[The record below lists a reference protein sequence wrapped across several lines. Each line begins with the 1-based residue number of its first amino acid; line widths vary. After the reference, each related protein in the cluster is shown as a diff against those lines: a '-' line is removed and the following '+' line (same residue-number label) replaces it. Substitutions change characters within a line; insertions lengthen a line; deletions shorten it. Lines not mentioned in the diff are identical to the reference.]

1 MIPICPDEVLERN
14 PQFKTVFQNLTVN
27 KLNSDAS
34 TKLSNEGAKESED
47 VDKRLTTI
55 REDLVKTKI
64 IRQRLVHILNELPPD
79 LREVIDLYLSSQ
91 NSGAVLR
98 KDDEAFFLEG
108 LPLICKALNKVILE
122 DATDLANMCG
132 GNDVTPYTLPAHITH
147 RLQSLQSRRT
157 HLYNLRTQSLKKT
170 LHLTTLLRTQI
181 STTIKLIEQT
191 KHGLSSRAQKSQA
204 KHLALVSESLE
215 GKVKIMYFEQLDRI
229 YDDDT
234 TGALA
239 FYKEHLEDVK
249 VRLKKQGRKA
259 EGELEEYEGF
269 GEGVKRDVVRYAKV
283 LDELERVTLEVQRLE
298 GDF

>member
-14 PQFKTVFQNLTVN
+14 PQFKTIFQDLTAN

-34 TKLSNEGAKESED
+34 TKLSSQGAKESYE
-47 VDKRLTTI
+47 VDKRLTTL
-55 REDLVKTKI
+55 REELVKTKI
-64 IRQRLVHILNELPPD
+64 IRQRLVHILNELPAD
-79 LREVIDLYLSSQ
+79 LREVIDLYLCSQ
-91 NSGAVLR
+91 NTGATLR

-122 DATDLANMCG
+122 DATDLANMCSSDG
-132 GNDVTPYTLPAHITH
+132 VTPYTLPTHLSH

-157 HLYNLRTQSLKKT
+157 HLYTLRTSTLKKT
-170 LHLTTLLRTQI
+170 LRLTTLLRTQI

-204 KHLALVSESLE
+204 RHLALVSESLE
-215 GKVKIMYFEQLDRI
+215 GKIKIMYFEQLDRM

-249 VRLKKQGRKA
+249 IRLKKQARKA

-283 LDELERVTLEVQRLE
+283 LDELESVKGEIRRLD
-298 GDF
+298 GDE

>member
-14 PQFKTVFQNLTVN
+14 PQFKTVFQNLAVN

-79 LREVIDLYLSSQ
+79 LREVIDLYLCSQ

-132 GNDVTPYTLPAHITH
+132 GNAHITH

-157 HLYNLRTQSLKKT
+157 HLYKLRTQSLKKT

-283 LDELERVTLEVQRLE
+283 LDELERVTVEVQRLE